1 LLAWPLGFHRC
12 ASPASAYPDTVTQA
26 GRDALIFVG
35 GKDVGVNGD
44 RSQRD
49 AVSGP
54 RGRRQHQVRRRRD
67 GQRRPV
73 VLGQVVGVKAQPVV

>member
-1 LLAWPLGFHRC
+1 MALGIPPVRLTGERVPGHG
-12 ASPASAYPDTVTQA
+12 DQA